1 MRTLHSAWFYHFI
14 CMVLPLHQH
23 INVQWLQTNV
33 MTPTWIPCRVLPLL
47 RPLKIYIVRFT
58 WTKPAT
64 QIPWPASASTSDLFV
79 SWQRHPCCLL
89 HALDPQPP
97 SLTWRLLQLAIG
109 SAQWHVWP
117 FGDNVVTKLGDDM
130 LTGNRIRF
138 ANKKYMQHISGDN
151 IVTKLTRCLVEQW
164 S

>member
-1 MRTLHSAWFYHFI
+1 MNSLQGFTTSAAIEDLYSSFHLDQA
-14 CMVLPLHQH
+14 CKANPMTCECLHQ
-23 INVQWLQTNV
+23 
-33 MTPTWIPCRVLPLL
+33 RF
-47 RPLKIYIVRFT
+47 VRELT
-58 WTKPAT
+58 
-64 QIPWPASASTSDLFV
+64 ASSMLSI
-79 SWQRHPCCLL
+79 
-89 HALDPQPP
+89 P

-151 IVTKLTRCLVEQW
+151 IVTKLTRFHVEQ
-164 S
+164 